1 MSAYVSAFELFSI
14 GVGPSSSHTVGPMR
28 AARDFAVRLREG
40 GLLSRVARV
49 ECTLFGS
56 LGATGLGHGTPDAV
70 VAGLQGLEPETVD
83 PAAVRAAWSD
93 WPAGADLMLAGE
105 QAVPFAKDDIAF
117 APRTR
122 LPGHPNA
129 LTLIARDADGVV
141 VAEETYYS
149 VGGGFIRR
157 DGAAAQVASHRF
169 PLTFASAEELLAE
182 CDERGITFAEAARL
196 NEEAL
201 RTEAEVASGL
211 DAIWDAMAAC
221 VNAGLRTGGELPGML
236 RVKRR
241 ASAIREQLE
250 AAEASGHREL
260 PGEWLGA
267 FALAVNEENAA
278 GGRVVTAPTNG
289 AAGIVPAV
297 AMYWWRFLA
306 DSGLGAGNAVT
317 PYGELVGSAL
327 LGFGGAGRSP
337 GGPAGGPGGAPG
349 SLGEPGPAPG
359 SLGEPG
365 SAPGSLGE
373 PGSAPGSLGEP
384 GSAPGSLG
392 EPGSAPGSLGEP
404 GSAPGS
410 LGEPGSSPRSLSERG
425 SAPGSLG
432 ERGSSPRSLSERGS
446 SPRSLGERGS
456 SPPSLSEP
464 GGRDEAPE
472 SISDEAVAEANRRR
486 GIRRFLLTAT
496 ALGSLFKANASIS
509 GAEGGCQAEVGSA
522 CAMAAGGL
530 TAVMGGTNRQIE
542 NAAEI
547 AMEHH
552 LGLTCDPVGGLVQ
565 IPCIERNAIAASTA
579 VTAARLALRGDGSH
593 YVSLDAVVE
602 TMRQTGIDMSTK
614 YKETS
619 EGGLAVNVIEC

>member
-28 AARDFAVRLREG
+28 AALDFVVRLRAE
-40 GLLSRVARV
+40 GLLDRVGRV
-49 ECTLFGS
+49 TCTLYCS
-56 LGATGLGHGTPDAV
+56 LGATGIGPGTPAAV
-70 VAGLQGLEPETVD
+70 VAGLMGLEPETVD
-83 PAAVRAAWSD
+83 PAVVRAVWTAWPD
-93 WPAGADLMLAGE
+93 GADLPLGGAHPIG
-105 QAVPFAKDDIAF
+105 FAKDDIAF
-117 APRTR
+117 EPRTR

-129 LTLIARDADGVV
+129 MTLEAWATPEAGRPRRAVTGDSAVVRETGLARTAAPSAAIADDTGLLLR
-141 VAEETYYS
+141 ETYYS

-157 DGAAAQVASHRF
+157 EGEPPRVASRGFRF
-169 PLTFASAEELLAE
+169 DYGSAEELRAL
-182 CDERGITFAEAARL
+182 CDEHGLTIAELARM

-201 RTEAEVASGL
+201 RDDEQIAAGL
-211 DAIWDAMAAC
+211 DAIWDTMAAC
-221 VNAGLRTGGELPGML
+221 VDAGLHADGVLPGML
-236 RVKRR
+236 QVKRR
-241 ASAIREQLE
+241 AGAIRAQLDE
-250 AAEASGHREL
+250 AEADGRREL

-289 AAGIVPAV
+289 AAGILPAV

-327 LGFGGAGRSP
+327 LGYDGHA
-337 GGPAGGPGGAPG
+337 AAP
-349 SLGEPGPAPG
+349 EQA
-359 SLGEPG
+359 
-365 SAPGSLGE
+365 ATW
-373 PGSAPGSLGEP
+373 
-384 GSAPGSLG
+384 
-392 EPGSAPGSLGEP
+392 
-404 GSAPGS
+404 
-410 LGEPGSSPRSLSERG
+410 
-425 SAPGSLG
+425 
-432 ERGSSPRSLSERGS
+432 
-446 SPRSLGERGS
+446 
-456 SPPSLSEP
+456 
-464 GGRDEAPE
+464 DEA
-472 SISDEAVAEANRRR
+472 SVAEANRRR

-593 YVSLDAVVE
+593 YVSLDTVVE
-602 TMRQTGIDMSTK
+602 TMRQTGIDMSHK

>member
-28 AARDFAVRLREG
+28 AALDFVARLRDA
-40 GLLSRVARV
+40 GLLYRVGRV
-49 ECTLFGS
+49 TCTLYGS
-56 LGATGLGHGTPDAV
+56 LGATGIGHGTPDAV
-70 VAGLQGLEPETVD
+70 VAGLMGLAPETVD
-83 PAAVRAAWSD
+83 PDAVRSAWSG
-93 WPAGADLMLAGE
+93 WPAGRDLPLGGTHAI
-105 QAVPFAKDDIAF
+105 AFARDDIAF

-129 LTLIARDADGVV
+129 LTLEAWSPPDAGRPRRIGADASAPVRETGAAFALGATDT
-141 VAEETYYS
+141 VAVADDAGLLLQETYYS

-157 DGAAAQVASHRF
+157 DGDHSTGSGSASEQERAF
-169 PLTFASAEELLAE
+169 PLDFGSAEELLAL
-182 CDERGITFAEAARL
+182 CDERGLTIAELARI

-201 RTEAEVASGL
+201 RGDEQIAAGL
-211 DAIWDAMAAC
+211 DAIWDAMASC
-221 VNAGLRTGGELPGML
+221 VDAGLHAEGELPGML
-236 RVKRR
+236 KVKRR
-241 ASAIREQLE
+241 ADAIRAQLDE
-250 AAEASGHREL
+250 AEADGRREL

-267 FALAVNEENAA
+267 FALAVNEENAS

-327 LGFGGAGRSP
+327 LGFGEGALRSVGELVEP
-337 GGPAGGPGGAPG
+337 QGPGDAAA
-349 SLGEPGPAPG
+349 ED
-359 SLGEPG
+359 
-365 SAPGSLGE
+365 
-373 PGSAPGSLGEP
+373 
-384 GSAPGSLG
+384 
-392 EPGSAPGSLGEP
+392 
-404 GSAPGS
+404 
-410 LGEPGSSPRSLSERG
+410 ER
-425 SAPGSLG
+425 L
-432 ERGSSPRSLSERGS
+432 
-446 SPRSLGERGS
+446 
-456 SPPSLSEP
+456 
-464 GGRDEAPE
+464 
-472 SISDEAVAEANRRR
+472 VAEANRRR
-486 GIRRFLLTAT
+486 GIRRYLLTAT

-602 TMRQTGIDMSTK
+602 TMRQTGIDMSHK

>member
-28 AARDFAVRLREG
+28 AAHDFVVRLRESG
-40 GLLSRVARV
+40 VLPQVGRVT
-49 ECTLFGS
+49 CTLYGS
-56 LGATGLGHGTPDAV
+56 LGATGIGHGTPDAV

-83 PAAVRAAWSD
+83 PAAVRSAWSA
-93 WPAGADLMLAGE
+93 WPDDRALELAGVH
-105 QAVPFAKDDIAF
+105 AVPFERGDVVF

-129 LTLIARDADGVV
+129 MTLEAWAAPDDGPPRALAAPGVRETGSSAAVEPVTGTDAGLLIR
-141 VAEETYYS
+141 ETYYS

-157 DGAAAQVASHRF
+157 EGEAAGVRPHAF
-169 PLTFASAEELLAE
+169 PLDFSSAEEMLAV
-182 CDERGITFAEAARL
+182 CDERGITIAEAARI
-196 NEEAL
+196 NEESL
-201 RTEAEVASGL
+201 RPDEDIAEGL

-221 VNAGLRTGGELPGML
+221 VEAGLESGGVLPGIL
-236 RVKRR
+236 GVKRR
-241 ASAIREQLE
+241 AASIREQLE
-250 AAEASGHREL
+250 AAEADGRREL

-289 AAGIVPAV
+289 AAGILPAV

-327 LGFGGAGRSP
+327 LGYLGHAATTEEAAGWD
-337 GGPAGGPGGAPG
+337 
-349 SLGEPGPAPG
+349 
-359 SLGEPG
+359 
-365 SAPGSLGE
+365 
-373 PGSAPGSLGEP
+373 
-384 GSAPGSLG
+384 
-392 EPGSAPGSLGEP
+392 
-404 GSAPGS
+404 
-410 LGEPGSSPRSLSERG
+410 
-425 SAPGSLG
+425 
-432 ERGSSPRSLSERGS
+432 
-446 SPRSLGERGS
+446 
-456 SPPSLSEP
+456 
-464 GGRDEAPE
+464 DEQ
-472 SISDEAVAEANRRR
+472 VAEANRRR

-602 TMRQTGIDMSTK
+602 TMRQTGIDMSHK

>member
-28 AARDFAVRLREG
+28 AALDFVVRLRES
-40 GLLSRVARV
+40 GLLSRVERV
-49 ECTLFGS
+49 TCTLYGS
-56 LGATGLGHGTPDAV
+56 LGATGIGHGTPDAV
-70 VAGLQGLEPETVD
+70 VAGLRGLRPETLD
-83 PAAVRAAWSD
+83 PAVVRSAWSGWTD
-93 WPAGADLMLAGE
+93 GALLPLAGE
-105 QAVPFAKDDIAF
+105 REVAFARDDIAF

-129 LTLIARDADGVV
+129 MTLEAWSSADAGPVRRSGADAASLAVRATGAGYPTVAGSPDADRSLHA
-141 VAEETYYS
+141 VADRAGDPDREPGRDLVLSETYYS

-157 DGAAAQVASHRF
+157 EGEPPRVQSRGF
-169 PLTFASAEELLAE
+169 PLDYGSAEELLAL
-182 CDERGITFAEAARL
+182 CDEHGLTIAELARI

-201 RTEAEVASGL
+201 RSDEEIAAGL
-211 DAIWDAMAAC
+211 DAIWNAMAGC
-221 VNAGLRTGGELPGML
+221 VDAGLHAEGVLPGML
-236 RVKRR
+236 QVKRR
-241 ASAIREQLE
+241 AGAIRAQLDE
-250 AAEASGHREL
+250 AEADGRREL

-267 FALAVNEENAA
+267 FALAVNEENAS

-327 LGFGGAGRSP
+327 LGYDGHA
-337 GGPAGGPGGAPG
+337 AAP
-349 SLGEPGPAPG
+349 EEA
-359 SLGEPG
+359 
-365 SAPGSLGE
+365 A
-373 PGSAPGSLGEP
+373 AW
-384 GSAPGSLG
+384 
-392 EPGSAPGSLGEP
+392 
-404 GSAPGS
+404 
-410 LGEPGSSPRSLSERG
+410 
-425 SAPGSLG
+425 
-432 ERGSSPRSLSERGS
+432 
-446 SPRSLGERGS
+446 
-456 SPPSLSEP
+456 
-464 GGRDEAPE
+464 DEA
-472 SISDEAVAEANRRR
+472 AVADANRRR

-602 TMRQTGIDMSTK
+602 TMRQTGIDMSHK

>member
-1 MSAYVSAFELFSI
+1 MTAYVSAFDLFSI

-28 AARDFAVRLREG
+28 AALDFSKR
-40 GLLSRVARV
+40 LLSEDALGGVARV
-49 ECTLFGS
+49 TCTLYGS
-56 LGATGLGHGTPDAV
+56 LGATGIGHGTPDAV
-70 VAGLQGLEPETVD
+70 VAGLRGLAPETCD
-83 PAAVRAAWSD
+83 PAEVRAAWSAF
-93 WPAGADLMLAGE
+93 PAGCSLLLAGE
-105 QAVPFAKDDIAF
+105 HAVPFSKDDIEF

-129 LTLIARDADGVV
+129 MTLRTHGADDAVLL
-141 VAEETYYS
+141 EQTYYS
-149 VGGGFIRR
+149 IGGGFIRR
-157 DGAAAQVASHRF
+157 DGEEAQIAAGSF
-169 PLTFASAEELLAE
+169 PLNYTDAASLIAL
-182 CDERGITFAEAARL
+182 CDERGVTIADVARE
-196 NEEAL
+196 NEMAL
-201 RTEAEVASGL
+201 RSEAEVAAGL
-211 DAIWDAMAAC
+211 DAIWDAMAGC
-221 VNAGLRTGGELPGML
+221 VDAGLHADGVLPGIL
-236 RVKRR
+236 KVKRR
-241 ASAIREQLE
+241 AGAIREQLDAIE
-250 AAEASGHREL
+250 SGGAREM

-289 AAGIVPAV
+289 AAGILPAV

-306 DSGLGAGNAVT
+306 DSGLGSGNAVT

-327 LGFGGAGRSP
+327 F
-337 GGPAGGPGGAPG
+337 
-349 SLGEPGPAPG
+349 
-359 SLGEPG
+359 
-365 SAPGSLGE
+365 
-373 PGSAPGSLGEP
+373 
-384 GSAPGSLG
+384 
-392 EPGSAPGSLGEP
+392 
-404 GSAPGS
+404 
-410 LGEPGSSPRSLSERG
+410 PRSQ
-425 SAPGSLG
+425 AT
-432 ERGSSPRSLSERGS
+432 
-446 SPRSLGERGS
+446 
-456 SPPSLSEP
+456 
-464 GGRDEAPE
+464 RDDDLDP
-472 SISDEAVAEANRRR
+472 DRVAEANRRR

-552 LGLTCDPVGGLVQ
+552 LGLTCDPIGGLVQ

-579 VTAARLALRGDGSH
+579 VTAARLALRGDGEH

-602 TMRQTGIDMSTK
+602 TMRQTGADMSTK

>member
-28 AARDFAVRLREG
+28 AARDFAMRLREE
-40 GLLSRVARV
+40 GLLDQVERVT
-49 ECTLFGS
+49 CTLYGS
-56 LGATGLGHGTPDAV
+56 LGATGIGHGTPDAV

-83 PAAVRAAWSD
+83 PAVVRSAWSA
-93 WPAGADLMLAGE
+93 WPSGAELALDGTR
-105 QAVPFAKDDIAF
+105 PIAFDKSDVVF

-122 LPGHPNA
+122 LPAHPNA
-129 LTLIARDADGVV
+129 MTLEAWGTAGARAGGRPEGSDASAAVRATGVAYDAGESASVARVEDDADLVLR
-141 VAEETYYS
+141 ETYYS

-157 DGAAAQVASHRF
+157 DGEPPRIAPHAY
-169 PLTFASAEELLAE
+169 PLDFASAEDLLNL
-182 CDERGITFAEAARL
+182 CDERGLTIAEAARL

-201 RTEAEVASGL
+201 RSDEDIAAGL
-211 DAIWDAMAAC
+211 DAIWDAMSAC
-221 VNAGLRTGGELPGML
+221 VEAGLRADGVLPGML
-236 RVKRR
+236 AVRRR
-241 ASAIREQLE
+241 AGAIREQLE
-250 AAEASGHREL
+250 VAESTGHREL

-289 AAGIVPAV
+289 AAGILPAV

-327 LGFGGAGRSP
+327 LGFAGHP
-337 GGPAGGPGGAPG
+337 
-349 SLGEPGPAPG
+349 EPLQTHEEDA
-359 SLGEPG
+359 EV
-365 SAPGSLGE
+365 
-373 PGSAPGSLGEP
+373 
-384 GSAPGSLG
+384 
-392 EPGSAPGSLGEP
+392 
-404 GSAPGS
+404 
-410 LGEPGSSPRSLSERG
+410 
-425 SAPGSLG
+425 
-432 ERGSSPRSLSERGS
+432 
-446 SPRSLGERGS
+446 
-456 SPPSLSEP
+456 
-464 GGRDEAPE
+464 
-472 SISDEAVAEANRRR
+472 VAEANRRR

>member
-1 MSAYVSAFELFSI
+1 MSAYVSAFELFSV

-28 AARDFAVRLREG
+28 AARDFATRLREQ
-40 GLLSRVARV
+40 GLLDRVARV
-49 ECTLFGS
+49 TCTLYGS
-56 LGATGLGHGTPDAV
+56 LGATGIGHGTPDAV
-70 VAGLQGLEPETVD
+70 VAGLQGLSPETAD
-83 PAAVRAAWSD
+83 PDAVRAVWTD
-93 WPAGADLMLAGE
+93 WPAGSASRGSGMARPQAGLLE
-105 QAVPFAKDDIAF
+105 LNGTHPVSFAKSDVVF

-129 LTLIARDADGVV
+129 MTLEAWSGRGPEPATGSDGSAAVLAAAGVRTTGRAPEPRTAHEIVEGADP
-141 VAEETYYS
+141 ADLLLRETYYS
-149 VGGGFIRR
+149 IGGGFIRR
-157 DGAAAQVASHRF
+157 EGDPSTGSGAAGAIRAF
-169 PLTFASAEELLAE
+169 PLAFDNADELLQL
-182 CDERGITFAEAARL
+182 CDERGITIAEAARM
-196 NEEAL
+196 NENAL
-201 RTEAEVASGL
+201 RPDEEIAAGL
-211 DAIWDAMAAC
+211 DRIWDAMAAC
-221 VNAGLRTGGELPGML
+221 VEAGLHADGVLPGML

-241 ASAIREQLE
+241 AGAIREQLE
-250 AAEASGHREL
+250 EAEAGGHREL

-289 AAGIVPAV
+289 AAGILPAV

-306 DSGLGAGNAVT
+306 DSGLGVGNAVT
-317 PYGELVGSAL
+317 PHGELVGSAL
-327 LGFGGAGRSP
+327 LGFHA
-337 GGPAGGPGGAPG
+337 PAAE
-349 SLGEPGPAPG
+349 LGEG
-359 SLGEPG
+359 SPDLI
-365 SAPGSLGE
+365 A
-373 PGSAPGSLGEP
+373 
-384 GSAPGSLG
+384 
-392 EPGSAPGSLGEP
+392 
-404 GSAPGS
+404 
-410 LGEPGSSPRSLSERG
+410 
-425 SAPGSLG
+425 
-432 ERGSSPRSLSERGS
+432 
-446 SPRSLGERGS
+446 
-456 SPPSLSEP
+456 
-464 GGRDEAPE
+464 D
-472 SISDEAVAEANRRR
+472 ANRRR

-602 TMRQTGIDMSTK
+602 TMRQTGIDMSHK

>member
-1 MSAYVSAFELFSI
+1 
-14 GVGPSSSHTVGPMR
+14 MR
-28 AARDFAVRLREG
+28 AAGDFTARLSASGALEQV
-40 GLLSRVARV
+40 SRVA
-49 ECTLFGS
+49 CSLFGS

-70 VAGLQGLEPETVD
+70 VAGLQGLVPETVD
-83 PAAVRAAWSD
+83 PNAVRAAWTD
-93 WPAGADLMLAGE
+93 WPEGRALSLDGTHPVRFTKSDVVL
-105 QAVPFAKDDIAF
+105 V
-117 APRTR
+117 PRTR

-129 LTLIARDADGVV
+129 MTLTAFDAVGAT
-141 VAEETYYS
+141 VAEDTYYS

-157 DGAAAQVASHRF
+157 EGDPSAGAGTGREETDPATAY
-169 PLTFASAEELLAE
+169 PIGFATAEELLAV
-182 CDERGITFAEAARL
+182 CDQHGITIAEAARI
-196 NEEAL
+196 NEQAR
-201 RTEAEVASGL
+201 RTEEQVAAGL
-211 DAIWDAMAAC
+211 DGIWNAMAGC
-221 VNAGLRTGGELPGML
+221 LEAGLHADGTLPGML

-241 ASAIREQLE
+241 AAGIRAQLE
-250 AAEASGHREL
+250 AGEAEGHREL

-289 AAGIVPAV
+289 AAGILPAV

-306 DSGLGAGNAVT
+306 DSGLGADNAVT
-317 PYGELVGSAL
+317 PDGEPAAGAL
-327 LGFGGAGRSP
+327 LGADIDPLDR
-337 GGPAGGPGGAPG
+337 A
-349 SLGEPGPAPG
+349 
-359 SLGEPG
+359 
-365 SAPGSLGE
+365 
-373 PGSAPGSLGEP
+373 
-384 GSAPGSLG
+384 
-392 EPGSAPGSLGEP
+392 
-404 GSAPGS
+404 
-410 LGEPGSSPRSLSERG
+410 
-425 SAPGSLG
+425 
-432 ERGSSPRSLSERGS
+432 
-446 SPRSLGERGS
+446 
-456 SPPSLSEP
+456 
-464 GGRDEAPE
+464 
-472 SISDEAVAEANRRR
+472 IVAEANRRR

-579 VTAARLALRGDGSH
+579 VTAARLAMRGDGSH

>member
-1 MSAYVSAFELFSI
+1 
-14 GVGPSSSHTVGPMR
+14 MR
-28 AARDFAVRLREG
+28 AEFVPAMPHSCGQPRSVRGAESGRLNDLRAHDRHAQDVGLKLEQEPVPRHPAVDPKLRRSVAVIGDRGIDDVTTLERRGLQRGTGDVRLVHEPREPDQRTACIG
-40 GLLSRVARV
+40 APIRREQSRESRHEICSAVV
-49 ECTLFGS
+49 DGS
-56 LGATGLGHGTPDAV
+56 LGATGIGHGTPDAV
-70 VAGLQGLEPETVD
+70 VAGLRGLEPETVD
-83 PAAVRAAWSD
+83 PDAVRSAWSA
-93 WPAGADLMLAGE
+93 WPEGTTLDLGG
-105 QAVPFAKDDIAF
+105 VRHIPFERGDVVF
-117 APRTR
+117 EPRTR

-129 LTLIARDADGVV
+129 MTLEAWESSGDGPVRALSGATGVRETGAAGMRASAPEPTATTDAGLVAR
-141 VAEETYYS
+141 ETYYS

-157 DGAAAQVASHRF
+157 EGAPPPVRAHAY
-169 PLTFASAEELLAE
+169 PLAFASAEELLAL
-182 CDERGITFAEAARL
+182 CDEQGLTIAEAARL
-196 NEEAL
+196 NEAAI
-201 RTEAEVASGL
+201 RTDEEIAEGL
-211 DAIWDAMAAC
+211 DAIWDAMAGC
-221 VNAGLRTGGELPGML
+221 VEAGLGAEGVLPGML
-236 RVKRR
+236 GVKRR
-241 ASAIREQLE
+241 AASIRVQLE
-250 AAEASGHREL
+250 AAEAEGRREL

-267 FALAVNEENAA
+267 LALAMNEENAA

-327 LGFGGAGRSP
+327 LGYRGHAV
-337 GGPAGGPGGAPG
+337 AP
-349 SLGEPGPAPG
+349 
-359 SLGEPG
+359 
-365 SAPGSLGE
+365 
-373 PGSAPGSLGEP
+373 
-384 GSAPGSLG
+384 
-392 EPGSAPGSLGEP
+392 
-404 GSAPGS
+404 
-410 LGEPGSSPRSLSERG
+410 
-425 SAPGSLG
+425 
-432 ERGSSPRSLSERGS
+432 
-446 SPRSLGERGS
+446 
-456 SPPSLSEP
+456 
-464 GGRDEAPE
+464 DEAARW
-472 SISDEAVAEANRRR
+472 DDGQVAEANRRR

-565 IPCIERNAIAASTA
+565 IPCIERNATAASTA

-602 TMRQTGIDMSTK
+602 TMRQTGIDMSHK

>member
-1 MSAYVSAFELFSI
+1 
-14 GVGPSSSHTVGPMR
+14 MR
-28 AARDFAVRLREG
+28 AAGRFAAQLRAS
-40 GLLSRVARV
+40 GLDRVARV
-49 ECTLFGS
+49 RCVLYGS
-56 LGATGLGHGTPDAV
+56 LGATGIGHGTPDAV
-70 VAGLQGLEPETVD
+70 VAGLAGLEPETVD
-83 PAAVRAAWSD
+83 PALVRALWSR
-93 WPAGADLMLAGE
+93 WPDGAELALAGIHPL
-105 QAVPFAKDDIAF
+105 PFEKADVEF

-129 LTLIARDADGVV
+129 MTLTATDADGRV

-149 VGGGFIRR
+149 VGGGFVRR
-157 DGAAAQVASHRF
+157 EGEAPPIAAHPF
-169 PLTFASAEELLAE
+169 PLQFDTAEQLLE
-182 CDERGITFAEAARL
+182 ICDERGITIAEAARV
-196 NEEAL
+196 NEEML
-201 RTEAEVASGL
+201 RLEPEVAAGL
-211 DAIWDAMAAC
+211 DAIWDAMSAC
-221 VNAGLRTGGELPGML
+221 VEAGLNADGVLPGML
-236 RVKRR
+236 KVKRR
-241 ASAIREQLE
+241 AGAIRAQLE
-250 AAEASGHREL
+250 AVEEGGREL

-297 AMYWWRFLA
+297 AMYWWRYLA
-306 DSGLGAGNAVT
+306 DSGLGSSNAVT

-327 LGFGGAGRSP
+327 LGLH
-337 GGPAGGPGGAPG
+337 APV
-349 SLGEPGPAPG
+349 E
-359 SLGEPG
+359 
-365 SAPGSLGE
+365 SAPGSL
-373 PGSAPGSLGEP
+373 
-384 GSAPGSLG
+384 
-392 EPGSAPGSLGEP
+392 
-404 GSAPGS
+404 
-410 LGEPGSSPRSLSERG
+410 
-425 SAPGSLG
+425 
-432 ERGSSPRSLSERGS
+432 
-446 SPRSLGERGS
+446 
-456 SPPSLSEP
+456 
-464 GGRDEAPE
+464 PE
-472 SISDEAVAEANRRR
+472 VTVEANRRR
-486 GIRRFLLTAT
+486 GIRRYLLTAT

>member
-1 MSAYVSAFELFSI
+1 MTAYVSAFDFFSI

-28 AARDFAVRLREG
+28 AGRDFAARLRDAG
-40 GLLSRVARV
+40 MLDRVDRV
-49 ECTLFGS
+49 TGVLYGS

-70 VAGLQGLEPETVD
+70 VAGLQGLAPETCD
-83 PAAVRAAWSD
+83 PDDVRSAWSG
-93 WPAGADLMLAGE
+93 WAEGATLALDGSHPI
-105 QAVPFAKDDIAF
+105 AFAKDDIAF
-117 APRTR
+117 EPRTR

-129 LTLIARDADGVV
+129 MTLRATDAGGTVL
-141 VAEETYYS
+141 EQTYYS

-157 DGAAAQVASHRF
+157 DGEDAAVTASSY
-169 PLTFASAEELLAE
+169 PYPYGDAASLLAL
-182 CDERGITFAEAARL
+182 CDEHGLTIAELARL
-196 NEEAL
+196 NETAHRGED
-201 RTEAEVASGL
+201 EVAAGL
-211 DAIWDAMAAC
+211 DAIWDAMSAC
-221 VNAGLRTGGELPGML
+221 VDAGLHAEGTLPGIL
-236 RVKRR
+236 RVRRR
-241 ASAIREQLE
+241 AGAIRAQLE
-250 AAEASGHREL
+250 AAEAEGRREL

-267 FALAVNEENAA
+267 FALAVNEENAS

-289 AAGIVPAV
+289 AAGILPAV

-327 LGFGGAGRSP
+327 LGFDGA
-337 GGPAGGPGGAPG
+337 AGALEDAG
-349 SLGEPGPAPG
+349 LT
-359 SLGEPG
+359 
-365 SAPGSLGE
+365 
-373 PGSAPGSLGEP
+373 
-384 GSAPGSLG
+384 
-392 EPGSAPGSLGEP
+392 
-404 GSAPGS
+404 
-410 LGEPGSSPRSLSERG
+410 
-425 SAPGSLG
+425 
-432 ERGSSPRSLSERGS
+432 
-446 SPRSLGERGS
+446 
-456 SPPSLSEP
+456 
-464 GGRDEAPE
+464 PE
-472 SISDEAVAEANRRR
+472 QRIDANRRR

-522 CAMAAGGL
+522 CAMAAAGL

-552 LGLTCDPVGGLVQ
+552 LGLTCDPIGGLVQ

-602 TMRQTGIDMSTK
+602 TMRQTGLDMSTK

>member
-28 AARDFAVRLREG
+28 AARDFGVRLREAG
-40 GLLSRVARV
+40 VLDDVARV
-49 ECTLFGS
+49 TCTLYGS
-56 LGATGLGHGTPDAV
+56 LGATGIGHGTPDAV
-70 VAGLQGLEPETVD
+70 VAGLQGLAPETAD
-83 PAAVRAAWSD
+83 PAAVRSAWTD
-93 WPAGADLMLAGE
+93 WRAGRDLELDGAH
-105 QAVPFAKDDIAF
+105 AVPFRKTDITF
-117 APRTR
+117 AARTR

-129 LTLIARDADGVV
+129 MTLEAWATPHRTGVDDGSTLAAAGIRTTGAAVENAPATRSDEGLV
-141 VAEETYYS
+141 MRETYYS
-149 VGGGFIRR
+149 IGGGFIRR
-157 DGAAAQVASHRF
+157 EGDASTGPQAAHAY
-169 PLTFASAEELLAE
+169 PLAFDSAEELLE
-182 CDERGITFAEAARL
+182 LCDERGITIAEAARI
-196 NEEAL
+196 NEGSL
-201 RTEAEVASGL
+201 RSDEEIAAGL
-211 DAIWDAMAAC
+211 DAIWAAMSAC
-221 VNAGLRTGGELPGML
+221 VEAGLHHDGVLPGML
-236 RVKRR
+236 QVKRR

-250 AAEASGHREL
+250 AAEHSGHREL

-289 AAGIVPAV
+289 AAGILPAV

-327 LGFGGAGRSP
+327 LGFAGRQQL
-337 GGPAGGPGGAPG
+337 GPIVPDVI
-349 SLGEPGPAPG
+349 
-359 SLGEPG
+359 
-365 SAPGSLGE
+365 
-373 PGSAPGSLGEP
+373 
-384 GSAPGSLG
+384 
-392 EPGSAPGSLGEP
+392 
-404 GSAPGS
+404 
-410 LGEPGSSPRSLSERG
+410 
-425 SAPGSLG
+425 
-432 ERGSSPRSLSERGS
+432 
-446 SPRSLGERGS
+446 
-456 SPPSLSEP
+456 
-464 GGRDEAPE
+464 DEEIIA
-472 SISDEAVAEANRRR
+472 DANRRR

-602 TMRQTGIDMSTK
+602 TMRQTGIDMSHK

>member
-28 AARDFAVRLREG
+28 AALDFATRLRESG
-40 GLLSRVARV
+40 SLEQVNRVT
-49 ECTLFGS
+49 CTLFGS

-70 VAGLQGLEPETVD
+70 VAGLQGFAPETVD
-83 PAAVRAAWSD
+83 PDAVRSAWSE
-93 WPAGADLMLAGE
+93 WPEGGALVLDGTRAI
-105 QAVPFAKDDIAF
+105 PFSKSDIAF

-129 LTLIARDADGVV
+129 MTLEAWGTDA
-141 VAEETYYS
+141 AEPLFRETYYS
-149 VGGGFIRR
+149 IGGGFIRR
-157 DGAAAQVASHRF
+157 DGEPPQVRAHAF
-169 PLTFASAEELLAE
+169 ALDFASADELIEL
-182 CDERGITFAEAARL
+182 CDERGITIAEAARM

-201 RTEAEVASGL
+201 RTDEQIAAGL
-211 DAIWDAMAAC
+211 DAIWDAMSTC
-221 VNAGLRTGGELPGML
+221 VNAGLHTDGVLPGML
-236 RVKRR
+236 KVKRR
-241 ASAIREQLE
+241 ASDIRRQLE
-250 AAEASGHREL
+250 EAEATGHREL

-289 AAGIVPAV
+289 AAGILPAV
-297 AMYWWRFLA
+297 GMYWWRFLA

-327 LGFGGAGRSP
+327 LGFAARQQL
-337 GGPAGGPGGAPG
+337 GPIVPDVV
-349 SLGEPGPAPG
+349 
-359 SLGEPG
+359 
-365 SAPGSLGE
+365 
-373 PGSAPGSLGEP
+373 
-384 GSAPGSLG
+384 
-392 EPGSAPGSLGEP
+392 
-404 GSAPGS
+404 
-410 LGEPGSSPRSLSERG
+410 
-425 SAPGSLG
+425 
-432 ERGSSPRSLSERGS
+432 
-446 SPRSLGERGS
+446 
-456 SPPSLSEP
+456 
-464 GGRDEAPE
+464 DEELIA
-472 SISDEAVAEANRRR
+472 DANRRR

-593 YVSLDAVVE
+593 YVSLDMVVE

>member
-28 AARDFAVRLREG
+28 AARDFAVRVRSA
-40 GLLSRVARV
+40 GLLDQVACV
-49 ECTLFGS
+49 QCTLYGS
-56 LGATGLGHGTPDAV
+56 LGATGIGHGTPDAV
-70 VAGLQGLEPETVD
+70 VAGLQGLEPETAD
-83 PAAVRAAWSD
+83 PDAVRTAWTD
-93 WPAGADLMLAGE
+93 WVDGAQLLLDGTHAL
-105 QAVPFAKDDIAF
+105 PFAKTDIVF

-122 LPGHPNA
+122 LPQHPNA
-129 LTLIARDADGVV
+129 LTLSVR
-141 VAEETYYS
+141 AEGSDEPLLSETYFS
-149 VGGGFIRR
+149 IGGGFIRR
-157 DGAAAQVASHRF
+157 DGEPPPVSAHPYPLAFDSAAG
-169 PLTFASAEELLAE
+169 LLEL
-182 CDERGITFAEAARL
+182 CDEQGLSIAEAARL
-196 NEEAL
+196 NEQAL
-201 RTEAEVASGL
+201 RTDEEIAAGL
-211 DAIWDAMAAC
+211 DAIWDAMSTC
-221 VNAGLRTGGELPGML
+221 VESGLRADGVLPGML

-241 ASAIREQLE
+241 AGAIRAQLD
-250 AAEASGHREL
+250 AAEADGHREL

-289 AAGIVPAV
+289 AAGILPAV

-327 LGFGGAGRSP
+327 LGFGAVP
-337 GGPAGGPGGAPG
+337 VAVDPV
-349 SLGEPGPAPG
+349 
-359 SLGEPG
+359 
-365 SAPGSLGE
+365 
-373 PGSAPGSLGEP
+373 
-384 GSAPGSLG
+384 
-392 EPGSAPGSLGEP
+392 
-404 GSAPGS
+404 
-410 LGEPGSSPRSLSERG
+410 
-425 SAPGSLG
+425 
-432 ERGSSPRSLSERGS
+432 
-446 SPRSLGERGS
+446 
-456 SPPSLSEP
+456 
-464 GGRDEAPE
+464 DEWV
-472 SISDEAVAEANRRR
+472 VAEANRRR

-593 YVSLDAVVE
+593 FVSLDMVVE

>member
-1 MSAYVSAFELFSI
+1 MTAYVSAFHLFSI

-28 AARDFAVRLREG
+28 AGLEFAERLRAEN
-40 GLLSRVARV
+40 LLDEVDRVT
-49 ECTLFGS
+49 CDLFGS

-70 VAGLQGLEPETVD
+70 VAGLQGLTPEACD
-83 PAAVRAAWSD
+83 PDEVRRAWSD
-93 WPAGADLMLAGE
+93 WPEGQRLNLAGE
-105 QAVPFAKDDIAF
+105 RPVAFTKDDISF
-117 APRTR
+117 IPRTR

-129 LTLIARDADGVV
+129 MTLYAFAADGSTVL
-141 VAEETYYS
+141 EQTYYS

-157 DGAAAQVASHRF
+157 EGEQARVTAAEQPFPYSDAAS
-169 PLTFASAEELLAE
+169 LLAL
-182 CDERGITFAEAARL
+182 CDENGLSIAEVARL
-196 NEEAL
+196 NEMAVRSE
-201 RTEAEVASGL
+201 EEVAAGL
-211 DAIWDAMAAC
+211 DAIWDAMSAC
-221 VNAGLRTGGELPGML
+221 VDAGLHAEGTLPGIL
-236 RVKRR
+236 KVKRR
-241 ASAIREQLE
+241 AADIRSQLE
-250 AAEASGHREL
+250 ASEAEGHREI

-289 AAGIVPAV
+289 AAGILPAV

-327 LGFGGAGRSP
+327 LGFGADKALAAAEDGA
-337 GGPAGGPGGAPG
+337 
-349 SLGEPGPAPG
+349 L
-359 SLGEPG
+359 
-365 SAPGSLGE
+365 
-373 PGSAPGSLGEP
+373 
-384 GSAPGSLG
+384 
-392 EPGSAPGSLGEP
+392 
-404 GSAPGS
+404 
-410 LGEPGSSPRSLSERG
+410 
-425 SAPGSLG
+425 
-432 ERGSSPRSLSERGS
+432 
-446 SPRSLGERGS
+446 
-456 SPPSLSEP
+456 
-464 GGRDEAPE
+464 DEGQM
-472 SISDEAVAEANRRR
+472 AEANRRR

-552 LGLTCDPVGGLVQ
+552 LGLTCDPIGGLVQ

-579 VTAARLALRGDGSH
+579 VTAARLALRGDGEH

-602 TMRQTGIDMSTK
+602 TMRQTGLDMSTK

>member
-28 AARDFAVRLREG
+28 AAHDFVVRLRESG
-40 GLLSRVARV
+40 VLPRVGRV
-49 ECTLFGS
+49 TCTLYGS
-56 LGATGLGHGTPDAV
+56 LGATGIGHGTPDAV

-83 PAAVRAAWSD
+83 PDAVRSAWSA
-93 WPAGADLMLAGE
+93 WPDDRALELAGRH
-105 QAVPFAKDDIAF
+105 AVPFRRGDVVF

-129 LTLIARDADGVV
+129 MTLEAWTSPDDGPARALSAPGVRETGSPAALEPVAATDAGLLVR
-141 VAEETYYS
+141 ETYYS

-157 DGAAAQVASHRF
+157 EGESAPGSAAAGEPPRAF
-169 PLTFASAEELLAE
+169 PLDFSSAEELLAV
-182 CDERGITFAEAARL
+182 CDERGITIAEAARI
-196 NEEAL
+196 NEESL
-201 RTEAEVASGL
+201 RPDEDIAEGL

-221 VNAGLRTGGELPGML
+221 VEAGLQAGGVLPGML
-236 RVKRR
+236 GVKRR
-241 ASAIREQLE
+241 AASIREQLE
-250 AAEASGHREL
+250 AAEADGRREL

-289 AAGIVPAV
+289 AAGILPAV

-327 LGFGGAGRSP
+327 LGYHGHAATTEEAAGWD
-337 GGPAGGPGGAPG
+337 
-349 SLGEPGPAPG
+349 
-359 SLGEPG
+359 
-365 SAPGSLGE
+365 
-373 PGSAPGSLGEP
+373 
-384 GSAPGSLG
+384 
-392 EPGSAPGSLGEP
+392 
-404 GSAPGS
+404 
-410 LGEPGSSPRSLSERG
+410 
-425 SAPGSLG
+425 
-432 ERGSSPRSLSERGS
+432 
-446 SPRSLGERGS
+446 
-456 SPPSLSEP
+456 
-464 GGRDEAPE
+464 DEQ
-472 SISDEAVAEANRRR
+472 VAEANRRR

-602 TMRQTGIDMSTK
+602 TMRQTGIDMSHK